1 MNTANNREHY
11 LDWLRVIATT
21 GVFLFH
27 CSRVFAYD
35 DFGVKNAATSLGATQ
50 FAEFMSIWQMPLFFV
65 LSGAAVYY
73 SLKIR
78 DRGGFLKERF
88 FRIMVPWFVTGV
100 FVMAPPQVYLGL
112 LSRGQFQGNFVQ
124 FFPHYFDGLA
134 GFGGN
139 FAWTG
144 LHTWYLLALSLFSV
158 ILLPFFLPRA
168 ANGVSP
174 AQSIAARLGKP
185 WVLPLL
191 WAPVTGAAFLSG
203 LVGLGI
209 TRQILS
215 WDILSFGMFFVL
227 GYLLFAS
234 AGLQEA
240 IRKYGGW
247 FLLAGAA
254 LSALHLVLRFYVHP
268 AFYEAVDMRL
278 LAAWGW
284 IVGFLWLGGRFLNFT
299 SRLLAHVNKMVLPF
313 YIMQQTVIIIVA
325 YFVVQTGLAIPFKYG
340 ITAAISLAVIVAAY
354 ELVVSRVGPVGFL
367 FGMGMWRR
375 TAAPEWP
382 RAVVRM
388 PRGSRLQPLPTVGLT
403 SRLAA
408 YSVSQRLRSRADV
421 MPVFLAPLYPANL

>member
-1 MNTANNREHY
+1 VNAATNRQHY
-11 LDWLRVIATT
+11 LDWLRVIATA

-35 DFGVKNAATSLGATQ
+35 DFGVKNAVTSLGATQ

-65 LSGAAVYY
+65 LSGAAAYY

-78 DRGGFLKERF
+78 DRGGFMKERF

-112 LSRGQFQGNFVQ
+112 LSRGQFQGNFLQ

-144 LHTWYLLALSLFSV
+144 LHTWYLMALSLFSV
-158 ILLPFFLPRA
+158 ILLPLFLPRA
-168 ANGVSP
+168 GRGVSP
-174 AQSIAARLGKP
+174 AQTIAAKLGKP

-191 WAPVTGAAFLSG
+191 WAPVAGAALLSG
-203 LVGLGI
+203 VVGLGI
-209 TRQILS
+209 TKQILS
-215 WDILSFGMFFVL
+215 WDILSFGMFFIL

-234 AGLQEA
+234 EGLQEA
-240 IRKYGGW
+240 VRKYGGW

-254 LSALHLVLRFYVHP
+254 FSTLHLVLRFYVHP
-268 AFYEAVDMRL
+268 AFYEVVDMRL

-284 IVGFLWLGGRFLNFT
+284 IVGLLWLGGRFLNFT
-299 SRLLAHVNKMVLPF
+299 NRFLAHATKMVLPF
-313 YIMQQTVIIIVA
+313 YILQQTVIIIVA

-340 ITAAISLAVIVAAY
+340 ITAAISLVVIVAAY
-354 ELVVSRVGPVGFL
+354 ELVVSRVGPMGFL
-367 FGMGMWRR
+367 FGMGMWRK
-375 TAAPEWP
+375 TAAPEWLH
-382 RAVVRM
+382 AVAGVPLRPGLPSPAAVRETL
-388 PRGSRLQPLPTVGLT
+388 RLIA
-403 SRLAA
+403 SARR
-408 YSVSQRLRSRADV
+408 QRLRDHA
-421 MPVFLAPLYPANL
+421 

>member
-1 MNTANNREHY
+1 VKAATNRQHY
-11 LDWLRVIATT
+11 LDWLRVIATA

-35 DFGVKNAATSLGATQ
+35 DFGVKNAVTSLGATQ
-50 FAEFMSIWQMPLFFV
+50 FAEFMTIWQMPLFFV

-73 SLKIR
+73 SLKVR

-88 FRIMVPWFVTGV
+88 LRIMVPWFVTGV

-144 LHTWYLLALSLFSV
+144 LHTWYLMALSLFS
-158 ILLPFFLPRA
+158 ILLLPFFLPRA
-168 ANGVSP
+168 RSGASR
-174 AQSIAARLGKP
+174 AQSVAAKLGKP

-191 WAPVTGAAFLSG
+191 WAPVAGAAVLSG
-203 LVGLGI
+203 TVGLGI
-209 TRQILS
+209 TEQILS
-215 WDILSFGMFFVL
+215 WDILSFGMFFIL
-227 GYLLFAS
+227 GYVLFAS

-254 LSALHLVLRFYVHP
+254 FSAVHLVLRFYVHP
-268 AFYEAVDMRL
+268 AFSEVVDMRL

-284 IVGFLWLGGRFLNFT
+284 IVGLLWLGRRFLNFT
-299 SRLLAHVNKMVLPF
+299 NRFLAHVTKMVLPF
-313 YIMQQTVIIIVA
+313 YMLQQTVIIIVA
-325 YFVVQTGLAIPFKYG
+325 YFVVQTGLAMPFKYG
-340 ITAAISLAVIVAAY
+340 LVAAISVAAIVAAY
-354 ELVVSRVGPVGFL
+354 ELVVSRIGPMGFL
-367 FGMGMWRR
+367 FGMGIGRKA
-375 TAAPEWP
+375 AAPERR
-382 RAVVRM
+382 RAVARVPLR
-388 PRGSRLQPLPTVGLT
+388 PGLPSPAAVPETLTLIAFSRGQIFATM
-403 SRLAA
+403 
-408 YSVSQRLRSRADV
+408 LR
-421 MPVFLAPLYPANL
+421 

>member
-1 MNTANNREHY
+1 MNAATNRQHY
-11 LDWLRVIATT
+11 LDWLRVIATA

-35 DFGVKNAATSLGATQ
+35 DFGVKNAVTSPGATQ
-50 FAEFMSIWQMPLFFV
+50 FAEFMSIWLMPLFFV

-88 FRIMVPWFVTGV
+88 FRIMVPWFVTGI

-144 LHTWYLLALSLFSV
+144 LHTWYLMALSLFSI

-168 ANGVSP
+168 GTGVSR
-174 AQSIAARLGKP
+174 AQSIATKLEKS
-185 WVLPLL
+185 WMLPLL
-191 WAPVTGAAFLSG
+191 WVPVAAAAVVSS

-209 TRQILS
+209 TKQIVS
-215 WDILSFGMFFVL
+215 WDILSFGMFFIL
-227 GYLLFAS
+227 GYMLFAG
-234 AGLQEA
+234 AGIQEA

-254 LSALHLVLRFYVHP
+254 FSAAHLALKFYVHP
-268 AFYEAVDMRL
+268 AFYDVVDLRL

-284 IVGFLWLGGRFLNFT
+284 IVGLLWLARRFLNFT
-299 SRLLAHVNKMVLPF
+299 NRFLAHVNEMVLPF
-313 YIMQQTVIIIVA
+313 YILQQTAIIIVA
-325 YFVVQTGLAIPFKYG
+325 YFVVQTGLAVPFKFG
-340 ITAAISLAVIVAAY
+340 ITAAISLAMIVALY
-354 ELVVSRVGPVGFL
+354 ELVVSRVGAVGFL
-367 FGMGMWRR
+367 FGMGMRGK
-375 TAAPEWP
+375 TVAPESR
-382 RAVVRM
+382 RAVALALLRPRVSAPAAVREFLTLVAS
-388 PRGSRLQPLPTVGLT
+388 SR
-403 SRLAA
+403 R
-408 YSVSQRLRSRADV
+408 QRLRDHA
-421 MPVFLAPLYPANL
+421 